1 MPKKARS
8 GWIVSA
14 EARSSNQIF
23 AALVES
29 DQYKSTHERPVL
41 KIGEATDFMA

>member
-23 AALVES
+23 AALVAVGVGLG
-29 DQYKSTHERPVL
+29 QLNTGRPRN
-41 KIGEATDFMA
+41 DRP